1 MGFFQLLFGV
11 FHLAISFFILFG
23 YNKFFEN
30 SIISISTL
38 FGLNLFIGIV
48 LSIVLT
54 LLKDTSTISNTIMY
68 NGKILHDYRDSFDTE
83 AYILWLYLSF
93 FSLLPVGWIGYVIIF
108 LYSVIVK
115 HILSGFKKLY
125 KFYFI
130 KLRKMNER

>member
-11 FHLAISFFILFG
+11 FHLAISFIILLG
-23 YNKFFEN
+23 YNTFFEN

-83 AYILWLYLSF
+83 TYILWLYLSF
-93 FSLLPVGWIGYVIIF
+93 FALLPVGWIGYVVIF
-108 LYSVIVK
+108 LYSVIFK
-115 HILSGFKKLY
+115 HILSVFKKLY
-125 KFYFI
+125 NFYFI